1 MFILASSV
9 CKSLVSNFCPK
20 PGAKVVTYL
29 GALVQLCYGE
39 GGTLQTNISG
49 MCGECSQYMDHS
61 GFALAHCVCALPVYT
76 AQAPGCSPRNCLRW
90 ALDFVQ
96 FLGLSHSGSGSQV
109 LHRGADLVGPAFC
122 PLPGPSSSSDQML
135 GEHTLP
141 GVGASYHLPGLS
153 VHLRCPMCL
162 LWGADL

>member
-1 MFILASSV
+1 MGRGEHCKQIYLACVGSARSIWTTV
-9 CKSLVSNFCPK
+9 GLPLLTAYVLSRSTLLRLQV
-20 PGAKVVTYL
+20 
-29 GALVQLCYGE
+29 ALQG
-39 GGTLQTNISG
+39 
-49 MCGECSQYMDHS
+49 
-61 GFALAHCVCALPVYT
+61 
-76 AQAPGCSPRNCLRW
+76 NCLKW
-90 ALDFVQ
+90 ALGYMHFS
-96 FLGLSHSGSGSQV
+96 GLSHSGSGSQV

-162 LWGADL
+162 LWGADLWLRPSWWMSTVQNPRKR